1 MSNYPNNIDDD
12 STLPVVNDN
21 LTEIGGDAI
30 NSLRDAVV
38 QIEQALGTNIAGSSP
53 SLAARLG
60 VFINPDGSPNAS
72 VMTSL
77 GLVTLPIRNDQIAE
91 AAGIPESKLRLDF
104 RTQDLFNYIRDLSL
118 DINTTLGWINAEG
131 IKLEPHLIGAIYRH
145 TMDQIDVSSSTSNFL
160 KNNLRVLRDNTQSY
174 TLVADMN
181 TELLAHQWADGSPF
195 GPLNTITTNNGSVY
209 TSYFAHVG
217 SGIFINPARFNN
229 IPQTLDNLQLFAEFI
244 DSSSIFL
251 LGTRI
256 QNLYTSGISRVSESS
271 NLTVDGYGQFIVP
284 PTPAIAFLLNIGN
297 NSSPFDDINS
307 GDDIVVF
314 NPSTI
319 NQTSN
324 YFDSLFALV
333 RPGDIIRVHYGD
345 GYNIEVAYVIKE
357 KKYNPTVGNK
367 KYQVRIAGK
376 NQAYSPNA
384 IARIDRPLSNNNK
397 YGELSISPVNNLF
410 SGTPSLIINN
420 PRGAQATGVGFDP
433 DQFDETH
440 YFLYLA
446 FYPTGH
452 AVDGY
457 TFLPGIDVT
466 GNQGKTPGLYTLE
479 SIVQATNNAFHAV
492 GFNYR
497 FTAFSSGGEFGIC
510 LADSYHNSGFSIV
523 SSAIAPDGSIDTLDN
538 GIHFPNNVI
547 SLIPVVGTVAPDPL
561 GFGSTGSGVASPPFM
576 TSYGSSA
583 AALSP
588 TKLFVPLRRNN
599 YYVNGSETERLAIED
614 SQALDGY
621 GDGYWV
627 ATLQN
632 VLVQVGRVQTTY
644 RIPLNL
650 DTSGLKIGKTVVIQ
664 SLGSGGLVDFGRY
677 IIQAVNFNCAPNVYT
692 DITVYD
698 SVHGKGLSPTPTLQP
713 FAAVAVYFC
722 SDSVS
727 FNTESSTDFTVATPF
742 KRNFEVYV
750 DQNGKTFT
758 HERGRFTNS
767 GTDIVVN
774 GTTLYGYVQ
783 LNKLDIVAISPK
795 LRGYQFG
802 SINKITLNMF
812 SYSATTGLF
821 DGYLAS
827 YDGVSLTHFGPRTQG
842 KRGEIIRFYD
852 ETNIDYIDLILDSSV
867 IPTNFT
873 NQRLDFQLFPT
884 LQLDTELM
892 LIGTCQVNDTT
903 QIVNKIVDR
912 RQFGNISEKDLS
924 DSVFDFMSIPEK
936 LLHSNGIIR
945 GFDIFNVYSG
955 LEGLINLSG
964 GVILVDGQMTD
975 VNNDSINIPVIQES
989 YNFSLWNINWAVT
1002 IDSNGDYD
1010 AIPLLDADNVL
1021 ITPGVARTF
1030 MAFDP
1035 VSSNTYN
1042 MPAVYFSD
1050 LINKRT
1056 DLTVLY
1062 IVSSVVTGS
1071 GPSATIALTAKDAR
1085 KFVYKKDWGE
1095 ISTLCVDANNGE
1107 FRSFD
1112 ALTSWFNLNSSYNS
1126 MVRVKGLF
1134 TSFPTGGLSFNN
1146 PARLVGDGTATFSP
1160 TSALS
1165 VLNVGFDSIALNVQT
1180 LDFNGSPMSGCTI
1193 NFNPTGGGHLVTFNT
1208 LITNTTINFTGSGG
1222 PLNFLANTRLENVT
1236 INLNGANESIDF
1248 SGTIAKDC
1256 TINVNSTAATI
1267 IVDFNST
1274 VDNCTFNLN
1283 STNTTWSMLG
1293 TMINCTVNW
1302 NAIGTMLPITAGSA
1316 APHSFNF
1323 LGNRLIVTSATS
1335 APSSIISVVNGT
1347 NGIINSNFFFRS
1359 GTTLTSGYITALAPA
1374 TGTVSVLSNFFD
1386 SSTYNGT
1393 DQNLV
1398 NGMPPSWRYQNNLS
1412 TPATMPT
1419 NTTATGNGLLPYTV
1433 TVDDDVI
1440 LLTPAA
1446 AMVVNLPQISL
1457 SPLGRRITIKDV
1469 TGVFDTNP
1477 VTLHR
1482 AVNTEKIEG
1491 LTVDYI
1497 MQAPFSSITLVAG
1510 TNGWVIV

>member
-1 MSNYPNNIDDD
+1 MSNYPNGFDDD

-30 NSLRDAVV
+30 NALRDAVF
-38 QIEQALGTNIAGSSP
+38 QIEQALGTNIAGITP

-60 VFINPDGSPNAS
+60 VFINPDGKPNVS
-72 VMTSL
+72 VLTSL

-91 AAGIPESKLRLDF
+91 AAGIPESKLHLDF

-118 DINTTLGWINAEG
+118 DINATLGWINTEG

-145 TMDQIDVSSSTSNFL
+145 TMDQIDVSNNTNQFL
-160 KNNLRVLRDNTQSY
+160 KNNLRVLRNNTNSY
-174 TLVADMN
+174 TLVNDMN
-181 TELLAHQWADGSPF
+181 SELLAHQWADGSPF
-195 GPLNTITTNNGSVY
+195 GPLNTITTNNGSTY

-217 SGIFINPARFNN
+217 SGIFINPTRFNN
-229 IPQTLDNLQLFAEFI
+229 IPQTLNNLQLFAEFI

-256 QNLYTSGISRVSESS
+256 QNLYTNGISRVSESS
-271 NLTVDGYGQFIVP
+271 SLTVDGYGQFIVP
-284 PTPAIAFLLNIGN
+284 PTPAIAYLLNIGN

-314 NPSTI
+314 NPSTASQL
-319 NQTSN
+319 NN

-333 RPGDIIRVHYGD
+333 KPGDIIRVHYGD
-345 GYNIEVAYVIKE
+345 GYNIEVPYVIKE
-357 KKYNPTVGNK
+357 KKYNSTVGNK

-384 IARIDRPLSNNNK
+384 IARIDRPLANNNK
-397 YGELSISPVNNLF
+397 YGELSISPVNNAF
-410 SGTPSLIINN
+410 NATPSLIINN

-440 YFLYLA
+440 YLLYLA

-479 SIVQATNNAFHAV
+479 SVVQATNNAFHAV

-497 FTAFSSGGEFGIC
+497 FTAFASNGEFGIC
-510 LADSYHNSGFSIV
+510 LADSYHNSAFSIV
-523 SSAIAPDGSIDTLDN
+523 STVIAPDGSINTLDN
-538 GIHFPNNVI
+538 SLHFPNNVI
-547 SLIPVVGTVAPDPL
+547 SVIPVVGTVAPDPL
-561 GFGSTGSGVASPPFM
+561 GFGPTGSGVASPPFM

-583 AALSP
+583 AALNP
-588 TKLFVPLRRNN
+588 TKLFIPLRRNN

-632 VLVQVGRVQTTY
+632 VQVQVGRVQTTY

-650 DTSGLKIGKTVVIQ
+650 NTSRLKVGKTVVIQ
-664 SLGSGGLVDFGRY
+664 SLGSGSLVDFGRY
-677 IIQAVNFNCAPNVYT
+677 IIQSVNFNCAPNVYT

-698 SVHGKGLSPTPTLQP
+698 SVHAKGFSPSPTLQS
-713 FAAVAVYFC
+713 FAPVAVYFC

-727 FNTESSTDFTVATPF
+727 FNVESSTDFAVTTPF

-750 DQNGKTFT
+750 DQFGKTFT
-758 HERGRFTNS
+758 HERGRFTLS
-767 GTDIVVN
+767 GTDITVN

-802 SINKITLNMF
+802 SVNKITLNMF
-812 SYSATTGLF
+812 SYSSTTGLF

-827 YDGVSLTHFGPRTQG
+827 YDGVNLTHFGPRTQG

-852 ETNIDYIDLILDSSV
+852 ETNTDYIDVILDSSV
-867 IPTNFT
+867 VPTSFT
-873 NQRLDFQLFPT
+873 NQRIDFQLFPT

-903 QIVNKIVDR
+903 QTVSKIVDK

-924 DSVFDFMSIPEK
+924 DSVFNFMSIPEK
-936 LLHSNGIIR
+936 LLHSNGVVR
-945 GFDIFNVYSG
+945 GFDIFNVYTG
-955 LEGLINLSG
+955 AEGLINLSG
-964 GVILVDGQMTD
+964 GVILVDGQLID
-975 VNNDSINIPVIQES
+975 VNNDSINIPTIQES
-989 YNFSLWNINWAVT
+989 YNFNFWNVNWAVV

-1010 AIPLLDADNVL
+1010 AVPLLDPDSVL

-1030 MAFDP
+1030 TAFDP
-1035 VSSNTYN
+1035 VSSNSYN
-1042 MPAVYFSD
+1042 MPAVYFFD

-1062 IVSSVVTGS
+1062 IVSSIVTGS
-1071 GPSATIALTAKDAR
+1071 GSGTTIALTVKDAR

-1095 ISTLCVDANNGE
+1095 RPTLCQDSNNGE
-1107 FRSFD
+1107 FRTFD
-1112 ALTSWFNLNSSYNS
+1112 ALTSWFNLHSNYTSTVN
-1126 MVRVKGLF
+1126 VKGLF
-1134 TSFPTGGLSFNN
+1134 TSFPAGGVTFLN
-1146 PARLVGDGTATFSP
+1146 PARFLGDGTATFSP
-1160 TSALS
+1160 TNGQLS
-1165 VLNVGFDSIALNVQT
+1165 FFAVSLDNITLNVQT
-1180 LDFNGSPMSGCTI
+1180 LDWNSAPMNGCTI
-1193 NFNPTGGGHLVTFNT
+1193 NFNPTGGGHFNTFNT
-1208 LITNTTINFTGSGG
+1208 LITNTTINYTGSGG
-1222 PLNFLANTRLENVT
+1222 PCNFLANTRLENVT

-1256 TINVNSTAATI
+1256 TINVNASGCSIT
-1267 IVDFNST
+1267 VDFNGT
-1274 VDNCTFNLN
+1274 VENCTFNLN
-1283 STNTTWSMLG
+1283 STSTTWSMLG

-1302 NAIGTMLPITAGSA
+1302 NAIGTVLPITAGSA
-1316 APHSFNF
+1316 APNTFNF
-1323 LGNRLIVTSATS
+1323 LGNRFITVGMVS
-1335 APSSIISVVNGT
+1335 APSSMISVVNGS
-1347 NGIINSNFFFRS
+1347 NGLISNNMFFRS
-1359 GTTLTSGYITALAPA
+1359 GIVLTNGYILAPA
-1374 TGTVSVLSNFFD
+1374 TGEVDVIGNFFD

-1398 NGMPPSWRYQNNLS
+1398 KSMPLSWRYNSNLN
-1412 TPATMPT
+1412 TPATQPT
-1419 NTTATGNGLLPYTV
+1419 NTTATGNGIIPYTV
-1433 TVDDDVI
+1433 ALDDDII
-1440 LLTPAA
+1440 LLTPQA
-1446 AMVVNLPQISL
+1446 AMTVNLPQISL
-1457 SPLGRRITIKDV
+1457 SPPGRRITIKDV

-1482 AVNTEKIEG
+1482 AVNTETIEG
-1491 LTVDYI
+1491 LAVDYVYKN
-1497 MQAPFSSITLVAG
+1497 PFGSITLVAG
-1510 TNGWVIV
+1510 TNGWVII

>member
-12 STLPVVNDN
+12 STLPAVNDN
-21 LTEIGGDAI
+21 LTEIGGEAI
-30 NSLRDAVV
+30 NALRDAVV
-38 QIEQALGTNIAGSSP
+38 QIETALGTNIAGSAP

-60 VFINPDGSPNAS
+60 VFINPDGTPNAS
-72 VMTSL
+72 VITSL

-104 RTQDLFNYIRDLSL
+104 RTQDLFNYTRDLVL
-118 DINTTLGWINAEG
+118 DVNTVLGWINTEG

-145 TMDQIDVSSSTSNFL
+145 TMDQIDVSNSTSQFL
-160 KNNLRVLRDNTQSY
+160 DNNLRVLRDNTQSY

-181 TELLAHQWADGSPF
+181 AELLAHQWADGSPF
-195 GPLNTITTNNGSVY
+195 GPLNTIVTNNGSVY
-209 TSYFAHVG
+209 SSYFAHVG
-217 SGIFINPARFNN
+217 SGIFINPTRFNN

-256 QNLYTSGISRVSESS
+256 QNLYTNGISRVSESS
-271 NLTVDGYGQFIVP
+271 NLTVDGYGQFVVP
-284 PTPAIAFLLNIGN
+284 PTPAIAYLLNIGN

-314 NPSTI
+314 NPSLADQ
-319 NQTSN
+319 NSS

-345 GYNIEVAYVIKE
+345 GYNIEVPYVIKE
-357 KKYNPTVGNK
+357 KKYSPTMGSK
-367 KYQVRIAGK
+367 KYLVRIAGK

-384 IARIDRPLSNNNK
+384 IARIDRPLANNNK
-397 YGELSISPVNNLF
+397 YGELSLSAVNNQF
-410 SGTPSLIINN
+410 SGTPSLIVNN

-440 YFLYLA
+440 YLLYLA

-457 TFLPGIDVT
+457 VFLPGIDVT

-479 SIVQATNNAFHAV
+479 SIVQSTNNAFRAV

-497 FTAFSSGGEFGIC
+497 FTAFNSGGEFGVC
-510 LADSYHNSGFSIV
+510 LADSYHNSAFSIV
-523 SSAIAPDGSIDTLDN
+523 STVIAPDGSVSTLEN
-538 GIHFPNNVI
+538 SLHFPNNVI
-547 SLIPVVGTVAPDPL
+547 SVVPVVGTVAPDPL

-583 AALSP
+583 AALNP

-632 VLVQVGRVQTTY
+632 VQVQVGRVQTTY

-650 DTSGLKIGKTVVIQ
+650 DTSSLKVGKTIVVQ
-664 SLGSGGLVDFGRY
+664 SLGSGSLIDFGRY
-677 IIQAVNFNCAPNVYT
+677 IIQSVNFNCAPNVYT

-698 SVHGKGLSPTPTLQP
+698 SVHAAGFSPSTTLQP
-713 FAAVAVYFC
+713 FAPVAVYFC

-727 FNTESSTDFTVATPF
+727 FNAESATDFTVVTPF
-742 KRNFEVYV
+742 KKHFEVYV
-750 DQNGKTFT
+750 NQLGKTFT
-758 HERGRFTNS
+758 HERGRFTVS
-767 GTDIVVN
+767 GNNITVN

-783 LNKLDIVAISPK
+783 LAKLDIVAISPK

-802 SINKITLNMF
+802 SVNKITLNMF
-812 SYSATTGLF
+812 SYSSTSGMF

-827 YDGVSLTHFGPRTQG
+827 YDGTSLTHFGPRTQG
-842 KRGEIIRFYD
+842 KRGDIIRFYD
-852 ETNIDYIDLILDSSV
+852 ETNIDYIDVILDSSNV
-867 IPTNFT
+867 LTDFT

-884 LQLDTELM
+884 LQLDTEIM
-892 LIGTCQVNDTT
+892 LLGTCQVNDTT
-903 QIVNKIVDR
+903 QTVNKIVDR

-936 LLHSNGIIR
+936 LLHSNGPIR
-945 GFDIFNVYSG
+945 GFDIFNVYNG
-955 LEGLINLSG
+955 LEGIVNLSG
-964 GVILVDGQMTD
+964 GVVLVNGKIID
-975 VNNDSINIPVIQES
+975 VNNDSINIPVIRES
-989 YNFSLWNINWAVT
+989 YNFSLWNINWAVC
-1002 IDSNGDYD
+1002 INGDGDYD
-1010 AIPLLDADNVL
+1010 AIPLLDADSTLV
-1021 ITPGVARTF
+1021 TPGVVRTF
-1030 MAFDP
+1030 TAFDV
-1035 VSSNTYN
+1035 VSSNSYN
-1042 MPAVYFSD
+1042 MPAVFFSD
-1050 LINKRT
+1050 LINKRPE
-1056 DLTVLY
+1056 LTVLY

-1071 GPSATIALTAKDAR
+1071 GPTATIALTAKDAR

-1107 FRSFD
+1107 FRSFE

-1126 MVRVKGLF
+1126 AIRVKGLF
-1134 TSFPTGGLSFNN
+1134 TSFPAGGLTFNN
-1146 PARLVGDGTATFSP
+1146 PARLAGDGSTTFSP

-1165 VLNVGFDSIALNVQT
+1165 VLNVGLDNITLNVQT
-1180 LDFNGSPMSGCTI
+1180 LDYNGSPMNGCTI
-1193 NFNPTGGGHLVTFNT
+1193 NFNPTGGGHLTTFNT
-1208 LITNTTINFTGSGG
+1208 LISNTTINITGTGG
-1222 PLNFLANTRLENVT
+1222 PCNFLANTRLENVT

-1256 TINVNSTAATI
+1256 TINVNATGATI
-1267 IVDFNST
+1267 TVDFNGT
-1274 VDNCTFNLN
+1274 VQNCTFNLS
-1283 STNTTWSMLG
+1283 STSTTWSMLG
-1293 TMINCTVNW
+1293 NMINCTVNW
-1302 NAIGTMLPITAGSA
+1302 NAIGTMLPITAGST
-1316 APHSFNF
+1316 APNSFSF
-1323 LGNRLIVTSATS
+1323 LGNRLIIGAGTS
-1335 APSSIISVVNGT
+1335 APTSMISVVNAT
-1347 NGIINSNFFFRS
+1347 NGLINNNFFFRS
-1359 GTTLTSGYITALAPA
+1359 GTTLTNGYILAPA
-1374 TGTVSVLSNFFD
+1374 TGTVDVLGNFFD

-1398 NGMPPSWRYQNNLS
+1398 KSMPLSWRYKTNLN
-1412 TPATMPT
+1412 TPATIPT
-1419 NTTATGNGLLPYTV
+1419 NKTATGNGLLPYTV
-1433 TVDDDVI
+1433 VIDDDVI
-1440 LLTPAA
+1440 LLTPQA

-1457 SPLGRRITIKDV
+1457 SPPGRRITIKDV
-1469 TGVFDTNP
+1469 TGVFDTIP

-1482 AVNTEKIEG
+1482 AVNTETIDG
-1491 LTVDYI
+1491 LAVDYVMI
-1497 MQAPFSSITLVAG
+1497 SPFSCITLVAG
-1510 TNGWVIV
+1510 TNGWSIV